1 MKTRHY
7 AAIALVLIVVG
18 AASPMLAAMQTVS
31 GVGEYRMGDYETKQE
46 AVRLA
51 TEAAKR
57 DVLEQV
63 ATYVDSMTVAKGLAI
78 VKDEIRSYTAGV
90 ITVVEKQV
98 STRFDGG
105 SLVIHV
111 ELRGRVDPE
120 EVMQAV
126 IAERQK
132 KKIRPI
138 PLGSRLSHEFP
149 SSPLYNKVRQF
160 TNHVFTPT
168 EIEEATFHHRGEK
181 QWFGATQEDMDD
193 INRLNELERRFA
205 FDPESFFNSPACAKS
220 LLYQTCIEELQDAG
234 VPHSEILRQ
243 DRLRNDARHAEWER
257 QMKVN
262 EISAAKAKK
271 AKEVAEAAAE
281 AKRNEERQAQRKAES
296 KVFEAQDLA
305 RTRMTE
311 FAWFQAA
318 PMDWA
323 TADKNCDTRIVS
335 EACIALMF
343 RAGFDRDEVVRW
355 ATEPAALNQ
364 QTVTDRRNEII
375 ACCSVQA
382 TKTKETKA
390 VKPTTR
396 DQVLKQFH
404 KMAVTTRDDLEAMA
418 DGRMPRPKF
427 ETARK
432 RCRPNTISADC
443 VVVLLDAGFS
453 SEEVGRWFRETGLRQ
468 IDEAK

>member
-1 MKTRHY
+1 
-7 AAIALVLIVVG
+7 
-18 AASPMLAAMQTVS
+18 
-31 GVGEYRMGDYETKQE
+31 
-46 AVRLA
+46 
-51 TEAAKR
+51 
-57 DVLEQV
+57 
-63 ATYVDSMTVAKGLAI
+63 
-78 VKDEIRSYTAGV
+78 
-90 ITVVEKQV
+90 
-98 STRFDGG
+98 
-105 SLVIHV
+105 
-111 ELRGRVDPE
+111 
-120 EVMQAV
+120 MQAV

-168 EIEEATFHHRGEK
+168 EIEEATLHHRGEK

-205 FDPESFFNSPACAKS
+205 FDPESFFNSSACAKS
-220 LLYQTCIEELQDAG
+220 LLNETCIEELQDAG

-243 DRLRNDARHAEWER
+243 DRLRNDARRAAWEQ

-271 AKEVAEAAAE
+271 AKEAAEAAVDA
-281 AKRNEERQAQRKAES
+281 RRMEERQAQQKAKS

-311 FAWFQAA
+311 FDYFQVA

-323 TADKNCDTRIVS
+323 TADKNCDIRVVS

-355 ATEPAALNQ
+355 ATEPAALNR
-364 QTVTDRRNEII
+364 QTVIDRRNDIV
-375 ACCSVQA
+375 ACCSVRA

-390 VKPTTR
+390 IKPTTR
-396 DQVLKQFH
+396 DQALKQLH
-404 KMAVTTRDDLEAMA
+404 KMIVTTRDDLEVMN
-418 DGRMPRPKF
+418 DGRMPRPEF

-443 VVVLLDAGFS
+443 VVLLLEAGFS
-453 SEEVGRWFRETGLRQ
+453 WEEVWHWSREMGLSQ

>member
-18 AASPMLAAMQTVS
+18 AASPMLAAMQIVS

-51 TEAAKR
+51 TEAAKH

-126 IAERQK
+126 VAERQK
-132 KKIRPI
+132 KKIRPV

-160 TNHVFTPT
+160 TNHVFTPK

-181 QWFGATQEDMDD
+181 QWFGVTQEDMDD

-205 FDPESFFNSPACAKS
+205 FDPESFFNSSACAKS
-220 LLYQTCIEELQDAG
+220 LLNETCIEELQDAG

-243 DRLRNDARHAEWER
+243 DRLRNDARRAAWEQ

-271 AKEVAEAAAE
+271 AKEAAEAAVDA
-281 AKRNEERQAQRKAES
+281 RRMEERQAQQKAKS

-311 FAWFQAA
+311 FDYFQVA

-323 TADKNCDTRIVS
+323 TADKNCDIRVVS

-343 RAGFDRDEVVRW
+343 RA
-355 ATEPAALNQ
+355 
-364 QTVTDRRNEII
+364 
-375 ACCSVQA
+375 
-382 TKTKETKA
+382 
-390 VKPTTR
+390 
-396 DQVLKQFH
+396 
-404 KMAVTTRDDLEAMA
+404 
-418 DGRMPRPKF
+418 
-427 ETARK
+427 
-432 RCRPNTISADC
+432 
-443 VVVLLDAGFS
+443 
-453 SEEVGRWFRETGLRQ
+453 
-468 IDEAK
+468 

>member
-1 MKTRHY
+1 MRTRHH
-7 AAIALVLIVVG
+7 AAITLVLILVG
-18 AASPMLAAMQTVS
+18 AAYPVLAAMQTVS

-126 IAERQK
+126 VAERQK
-132 KKIRPI
+132 KKIRPV

-205 FDPESFFNSPACAKS
+205 FDPESFFNSSACAKS
-220 LLYQTCIEELQDAG
+220 LLNETCIEELQDAG

-243 DRLRNDARHAEWER
+243 DRLRNDARRAAWEQ

-271 AKEVAEAAAE
+271 AKEAAEAAVDA
-281 AKRNEERQAQRKAES
+281 RRMEERQAQQKAKS

-311 FAWFQAA
+311 FDYFQVA

-323 TADKNCDTRIVS
+323 TADKNCDIRVVS

-355 ATEPAALNQ
+355 ATEPAALNR
-364 QTVTDRRNEII
+364 QTVIDRRNDIV
-375 ACCSVQA
+375 ACCSVRA

-390 VKPTTR
+390 IKPTTR
-396 DQVLKQFH
+396 DQALKQLH
-404 KMAVTTRDDLEAMA
+404 KMIVTTRDDLEVMN
-418 DGRMPRPKF
+418 DGRMPRPEF

-443 VVVLLDAGFS
+443 VVLLLEAGFS
-453 SEEVGRWFRETGLRQ
+453 WEEVWHWSREMGLSQ

>member
-18 AASPMLAAMQTVS
+18 AASPMLAAMQIVS

-51 TEAAKR
+51 TEAAKH

-126 IAERQK
+126 VAERQK
-132 KKIRPI
+132 KKIRPV

-160 TNHVFTPT
+160 TNHVFTPK

-181 QWFGATQEDMDD
+181 QWFGVTQEDMDD

-205 FDPESFFNSPACAKS
+205 FDPESFFNSSACAKS
-220 LLYQTCIEELQDAG
+220 LLNETCIEELQDAG

-243 DRLRNDARHAEWER
+243 DRLRNDARRAAWEQ

-271 AKEVAEAAAE
+271 AKEAAEAAVDA
-281 AKRNEERQAQRKAES
+281 RRMEERQAQQKAKS

-311 FAWFQAA
+311 FDYFQVA

-323 TADKNCDTRIVS
+323 TADKNCDIRVVS

-355 ATEPAALNQ
+355 ATEPAALNR
-364 QTVTDRRNEII
+364 QTVIDRRNDIV
-375 ACCSVQA
+375 ACCSVRA
-382 TKTKETKA
+382 TKTKKTKA
-390 VKPTTR
+390 IKPTTR
-396 DQVLKQFH
+396 DQALKQLH
-404 KMAVTTRDDLEAMA
+404 KMIVTTRDDLEVMN
-418 DGRMPRPKF
+418 DGRMPRPEF

-443 VVVLLDAGFS
+443 VVLLLEAGFS
-453 SEEVGRWFRETGLRQ
+453 WEEVWHWSREMGLSQ

>member
-7 AAIALVLIVVG
+7 AAITLVLIVAG
-18 AASPMLAAMQTVS
+18 AANPVLAAIQTVS

-46 AVRLA
+46 ATRLA

-90 ITVVEKQV
+90 ITVIEKQV
-98 STRFDGG
+98 STRFDSG

-111 ELRGRVDPE
+111 ELTGQVDPD
-120 EVMQAV
+120 EVMRAV
-126 IAERQK
+126 VTERQK
-132 KKIRPI
+132 QKIRPV

-160 TNHVFTPT
+160 TNHVFTPK

-181 QWFGATQEDMDD
+181 QWFGVTQEDMDD

-220 LLYQTCIEELQDAG
+220 LLNQTCIEELQDAG

-262 EISAAKAKK
+262 EINAAKAKK
-271 AKEVAEAAAE
+271 TKEAAETAAE
-281 AKRNEERQAQRKAES
+281 AKRNEERQAQQKAKS

-311 FAWFQAA
+311 FDWFQAA

-355 ATEPAALNQ
+355 ATKPAALNR

-390 VKPTTR
+390 IKPTTR
-396 DQVLKQFH
+396 DQVLKQLH
-404 KMAVTTRDDLEAMA
+404 KMAVTTQDDLEAMA
-418 DGRMPRPKF
+418 DGRKPRPDFK
-427 ETARK
+427 TASK
-432 RCRPNTISADC
+432 NCHPNTISADC
-443 VVVLLDAGFS
+443 AVMLLVAGFS
-453 SEEVGRWFRETGLRQ
+453 SEEVSQLFREWGLHL

>member
-1 MKTRHY
+1 MKTQYH
-7 AAIALVLIVVG
+7 AAITFLLILVG

-160 TNHVFTPT
+160 TDHVFTPT

-181 QWFGATQEDMDD
+181 QWLGATQEDMDD

-220 LLYQTCIEELQDAG
+220 LLNETCVEELQDAG

-243 DRLRNDARHAEWER
+243 DRLRNDARHAAWEQ

-262 EISAAKAKK
+262 EMKAAKAKK
-271 AKEVAEAAAE
+271 AKETAEAAAE
-281 AKRNEERQAQRKAES
+281 AKRNEERQAQQKAES
-296 KVFEAQDLA
+296 KVYEAQGLA

-311 FAWFQAA
+311 FDWFKAA

-323 TADKNCDTRIVS
+323 AADKSCDIRVVS
-335 EACIALMF
+335 EACIALLF
-343 RAGFDRDEVVRW
+343 RAGFDREEVVRW
-355 ATEPAALNQ
+355 ASEPASLNRQ
-364 QTVTDRRNEII
+364 AVIDRRNEIL
-375 ACCSVQA
+375 ACCSSHA
-382 TKTKETKA
+382 TKTKETKETKA
-390 VKPTTR
+390 MTPMTR
-396 DQVLKQFH
+396 DQVLKQLH
-404 KMAVTTRDDLEAMA
+404 KMAVTSLRDLEAMA
-418 DGRMPRPKF
+418 EGRKPRPTSVKN
-427 ETARK
+427 
-432 RCRPNTISADC
+432 CRPNTISADC
-443 VVVLLDAGFS
+443 AVVLLDAGFS
-453 SEEVGRWFRETGLRQ
+453 SEEVGHWYREMGLRL

>member
-18 AASPMLAAMQTVS
+18 AASPMLAAMQIVS

-111 ELRGRVDPE
+111 ELTGRVDPE
-120 EVMQAV
+120 EVMRAV
-126 IAERQK
+126 MAERQK
-132 KKIRPI
+132 QKIRPV

-160 TNHVFTPT
+160 TNHVFTPK

-181 QWFGATQEDMDD
+181 QWFGVTQEDMDD

-205 FDPESFFNSPACAKS
+205 FDPESFFNSSACAKS
-220 LLYQTCIEELQDAG
+220 LLNETCIEELQDAG

-243 DRLRNDARHAEWER
+243 DRLRNDARRAAWEQ

-271 AKEVAEAAAE
+271 AKEAAEAAVDA
-281 AKRNEERQAQRKAES
+281 RRMEERQAQQKAKS

-311 FAWFQAA
+311 FDYFQVA

-323 TADKNCDTRIVS
+323 TADKNCDIRVVS

-355 ATEPAALNQ
+355 ATEPAALNR
-364 QTVTDRRNEII
+364 QTVIDRRNDIV
-375 ACCSVQA
+375 ACCSVRA

-390 VKPTTR
+390 IKPTTR
-396 DQVLKQFH
+396 DQALKQLH
-404 KMAVTTRDDLEAMA
+404 KMIVTTRDDLEVMN
-418 DGRMPRPKF
+418 DGRMPRPEF

-443 VVVLLDAGFS
+443 VVLLLEAGFS
-453 SEEVGRWFRETGLRQ
+453 WEEVWHWSREMGLSQ

>member
-18 AASPMLAAMQTVS
+18 AASPMLAAMQIVS

-51 TEAAKR
+51 TEAAKH

-126 IAERQK
+126 VAERQK
-132 KKIRPI
+132 KKIRPV

-160 TNHVFTPT
+160 TNHVFTPK

-181 QWFGATQEDMDD
+181 QWFGVTQEDMDD

-220 LLYQTCIEELQDAG
+220 LLNQTCIEELQDAG

-262 EISAAKAKK
+262 EINAAKAKK
-271 AKEVAEAAAE
+271 AKEAAE
-281 AKRNEERQAQRKAES
+281 AKRNEERQAQQKAKS

-311 FAWFQAA
+311 FDWFQAA

-323 TADKNCDTRIVS
+323 TADKNCDTRVVS
-335 EACIALMF
+335 EACIALLF

-355 ATEPAALNQ
+355 ATEPAALNRQ
-364 QTVTDRRNEII
+364 AVIDRRNEII

-390 VKPTTR
+390 IKPTTR
-396 DQVLKQFH
+396 DQVLKQLH
-404 KMAVTTRDDLEAMA
+404 KMAVTTQDDLEAMA
-418 DGRMPRPKF
+418 DGRRPRPDFK
-427 ETARK
+427 TASK
-432 RCRPNTISADC
+432 NCHPNTISADC
-443 VVVLLDAGFS
+443 AVMLLVAGFS
-453 SEEVGRWFRETGLRQ
+453 SEEVSQLFREWGLHL
-468 IDEAK
+468 IDEAR

>member
-18 AASPMLAAMQTVS
+18 AASPMLAAMQIVS

-111 ELRGRVDPE
+111 ELTGRVDPE

-126 IAERQK
+126 VAERQK
-132 KKIRPI
+132 QKIRPI
-138 PLGSRLSHEFP
+138 PLSSRLSHEFP

-160 TNHVFTPT
+160 TNHVFTLE

-181 QWFGATQEDMDD
+181 QWFGVTQEDMDD

-205 FDPESFFNSPACAKS
+205 FDPESFFNSSACAKS
-220 LLYQTCIEELQDAG
+220 LLNETCIEELQDAG

-243 DRLRNDARHAEWER
+243 DRLRNDARRAAWEQ

-271 AKEVAEAAAE
+271 AKEAAEAAVDA
-281 AKRNEERQAQRKAES
+281 RRMEERQAQQKAKS

-311 FAWFQAA
+311 FDYFQVA

-323 TADKNCDTRIVS
+323 TADKNCDIRVVS

-355 ATEPAALNQ
+355 ATEPAALNR
-364 QTVTDRRNEII
+364 QTVIDRRNDIV
-375 ACCSVQA
+375 ACCSVRA
-382 TKTKETKA
+382 TKTKETKTI
-390 VKPTTR
+390 KPTTR
-396 DQVLKQFH
+396 DQALKQLH
-404 KMAVTTRDDLEAMA
+404 KMIVTTRDDLEVMN
-418 DGRMPRPKF
+418 DGRMPRPEF

-443 VVVLLDAGFS
+443 VVLLLEAGFS
-453 SEEVGRWFRETGLRQ
+453 WEEVWHWSREMGLSQ

>member
-1 MKTRHY
+1 MKTQHH
-7 AAIALVLIVVG
+7 AAIALVFILVG
-18 AASPMLAAMQTVS
+18 AACPLLAAMQTVS

-111 ELRGRVDPE
+111 KLTGRVDPE

-126 IAERQK
+126 MAERQK
-132 KKIRPI
+132 QKIRPI
-138 PLGSRLSHEFP
+138 SLGSRLSHEFP

-160 TNHVFTPT
+160 TNHVFTPK

-181 QWFGATQEDMDD
+181 QWFGVTQEDMDD

-220 LLYQTCIEELQDAG
+220 LLNETCVEELQDAG
-234 VPHSEILRQ
+234 IPHSEILRQ
-243 DRLRNDARHAEWER
+243 NRLRADARRAAWEQ

-262 EISAAKAKK
+262 ETNAAKAKK
-271 AKEVAEAAAE
+271 AKEVAEAAVE
-281 AKRNEERQAQRKAES
+281 AKRIEERQAQQKAKN
-296 KVFEAQDLA
+296 KVYEAQNLA

-311 FAWFQAA
+311 FDYFEVA

-323 TADKNCDTRIVS
+323 TAEKNCDTRVVS
-335 EACIALMF
+335 EACIALLF

-355 ATEPAALNQ
+355 ATEPAALNR
-364 QTVTDRRNEII
+364 QTVIDRRNEII

-382 TKTKETKA
+382 TKTKDT
-390 VKPTTR
+390 KPTTR
-396 DQVLKQFH
+396 DQVLKQLH
-404 KMAVTTRDDLEAMA
+404 KMAVSTQDDFEAMA
-418 DGRMPRPKF
+418 DGRKPRPDFK
-427 ETARK
+427 TASK
-432 RCRPNTISADC
+432 NCRPNTISTDC

-453 SEEVGRWFRETGLRQ
+453 SEEVGRWFRETGLRL

>member
-1 MKTRHY
+1 
-7 AAIALVLIVVG
+7 
-18 AASPMLAAMQTVS
+18 MLAAMQTVS

-57 DVLEQV
+57 DALEQV

-111 ELRGRVDPE
+111 ELSGRVDPE

-132 KKIRPI
+132 KKIRPV

-160 TNHVFTPT
+160 TNHVFTPE
-168 EIEEATFHHRGEK
+168 EIEKATFHHRGEK
-181 QWFGATQEDMDD
+181 QWFGVTQEDIDD

-220 LLYQTCIEELQDAG
+220 LLNQTCIEELQDAG

-243 DRLRNDARHAEWER
+243 DKLRNETRRATWER

-262 EISAAKAKK
+262 QINAAKAKK
-271 AKEVAEAAAE
+271 AKEAAVAAVE
-281 AKRNEERQAQRKAES
+281 AKRNEERQAQRKAEN
-296 KVFEAQDLA
+296 KVLEAQDLA
-305 RTRMTE
+305 RARMAQ
-311 FAWFQAA
+311 FGDFDAA

-323 TADKNCDTRIVS
+323 TADKNCDTRVVS
-335 EACIALMF
+335 EACIALLF

-355 ATEPAALNQ
+355 ATEPAALKR
-364 QTVTDRRNEII
+364 QTVIDRRNEII
-375 ACCSVQA
+375 ACCS
-382 TKTKETKA
+382 KSKETTKA
-390 VKPTTR
+390 IRPTTR
-396 DQVLKQFH
+396 DQVLKQLH
-404 KMAVTTRDDLEAMA
+404 KMMVTTSYDLEAMA
-418 DGRMPRPKF
+418 DGRKPRPDFK
-427 ETARK
+427 TASK
-432 RCRPNTISADC
+432 NCRANTISADC
-443 VVVLLDAGFS
+443 MVMFLDAGFL
-453 SEEVGRWFRETGLRQ
+453 SEEAIQWFREMGLRL
-468 IDEAK
+468 IDEAR

>member
-1 MKTRHY
+1 MKKRHY
-7 AAIALVLIVVG
+7 AVIALMLIVVG
-18 AASPMLAAMQTVS
+18 AASPMLAAMQIVS

-51 TEAAKR
+51 TEAAKH

-126 IAERQK
+126 VAERQK
-132 KKIRPI
+132 KKIRPV

-160 TNHVFTPT
+160 TNHVFTPK

-181 QWFGATQEDMDD
+181 QWFGVTQEDMDD

-205 FDPESFFNSPACAKS
+205 FDPESFFNSSACAKS
-220 LLYQTCIEELQDAG
+220 LLNETCIEELQDAG

-243 DRLRNDARHAEWER
+243 DRLRNDARRAAWEQ

-271 AKEVAEAAAE
+271 AKEAAEAAVDA
-281 AKRNEERQAQRKAES
+281 RRMEERQAQQKAKS

-311 FAWFQAA
+311 FDYFQVA

-323 TADKNCDTRIVS
+323 TADKNCDIRVVS

-355 ATEPAALNQ
+355 ATEPAALNR
-364 QTVTDRRNEII
+364 QTVIDRRNDIV
-375 ACCSVQA
+375 ACCSVRA

-390 VKPTTR
+390 IKPTTR
-396 DQVLKQFH
+396 DQALKQLH
-404 KMAVTTRDDLEAMA
+404 KMIVTTRDDLEVMN
-418 DGRMPRPKF
+418 DGRMPRPEF

-443 VVVLLDAGFS
+443 VVLLLEAGFS
-453 SEEVGRWFRETGLRQ
+453 WEEVWHWSREMGLSQ

>member
-1 MKTRHY
+1 MKTPHY

-18 AASPMLAAMQTVS
+18 AASPILAAMQTVS

-132 KKIRPI
+132 QKIRPI

-149 SSPLYNKVRQF
+149 SSPLYSKVRQF
-160 TNHVFTPT
+160 TNHVFTQK
-168 EIEEATFHHRGEK
+168 EIEDATFHHRGEK
-181 QWFGATQEDMDD
+181 QWFGVTQEDIDD

-220 LLYQTCIEELQDAG
+220 LLNQTCIEELQDAG

-243 DRLRNDARHAEWER
+243 ERLRNDARRAVWEQ
-257 QMKVN
+257 QMKEN
-262 EISAAKAKK
+262 EIKAAKAKEE
-271 AKEVAEAAAE
+271 KEAAE
-281 AKRNEERQAQRKAES
+281 AGAEANRNEELQAQQKAKS
-296 KVFEAQDLA
+296 KLFEAQSLA

-311 FAWFQAA
+311 FDWFEAA
-318 PMDWA
+318 PMDW
-323 TADKNCDTRIVS
+323 TIADKNCDTRVVS

-355 ATEPAALNQ
+355 AAEPTALSR
-364 QTVTDRRNEII
+364 QTVIDRRNEII
-375 ACCSVQA
+375 ACCSKQA

-390 VKPTTR
+390 VKPMTR
-396 DQVLKQFH
+396 DQVLKQLH
-404 KMAVTTRDDLEAMA
+404 KMAVTTLNDLEAMA
-418 DGRMPRPKF
+418 DGRKQRPDFK
-427 ETARK
+427 TASK
-432 RCRPNTISADC
+432 NCRSNTISADC
-443 VVVLLDAGFS
+443 MVMFLDAGFS
-453 SEEVGRWFRETGLRQ
+453 SGEVGQWFREMGLHL